1 VEEAGDAML
10 RGRDEQCSSSSS
22 GSSGGGEAAQPERR
36 LPWYFPG
43 FLRDMEAGQRAKVL
57 AGAFAASLCVGLFA
71 PCMSLRL
78 DLELL
83 HIPPA
88 LKPLVNSLHLPEA
101 AYADASL
108 WMCIQALLLSAC
120 RGEVN
125 SAVAFVM
132 LAVFAVAATVGD
144 VAVLSHLASAPPGGA
159 PLRLS
164 RVLGRL
170 AMLDVLLMGI
180 FVVYLVM
187 ISYRKS
193 GVILS
198 GGWGLIPL
206 AAAELCHHLL
216 QRCLPAQA

>member
-1 VEEAGDAML
+1 
-10 RGRDEQCSSSSS
+10 
-22 GSSGGGEAAQPERR
+22 
-36 LPWYFPG
+36 
-43 FLRDMEAGQRAKVL
+43 MEAGQRAKVL

-132 LAVFAVAATVGD
+132 LAWV
-144 VAVLSHLASAPPGGA
+144 VLSSSSPSPPPWATWPCSRTWRPRRPAARRSGCPACWGGW
-159 PLRLS
+159 RCW
-164 RVLGRL
+164 
-170 AMLDVLLMGI
+170 
-180 FVVYLVM
+180 
-187 ISYRKS
+187 KS